1 MEKIEKLRWGFIG
14 AGGIAK
20 RALFPAISKS
30 NVGEIYAV
38 ASRDKTKALTIS
50 PNGIV
55 YTSYDELLADPKV
68 EAVYISLP
76 NSLHLPLA
84 IKAMRAGKHVLCEKP
99 LGMNA
104 AEVEEAIAVSKET
117 NRIFVEASW
126 NRWHPRS
133 QRIREIVASGE
144 LGKITHIRTCFTYD
158 GLDQEN
164 IRLDPKLGGGI
175 LYDLGPYS
183 TVAPLWAMDFA
194 DISDLDVQVIWHKGG
209 TDETT
214 RANFTIGGAKAETI
228 ASDNIQLTHWF
239 IIEGTKGELRT
250 GGNDSFN
257 SHNNP
262 STLEI
267 TVDGKARI
275 ERFEACDPYQLMSD
289 AFARVVRGGNDWLMP
304 MDQSLKFAKLF
315 DAIFAKMGRL

>member
-1 MEKIEKLRWGFIG
+1 
-14 AGGIAK
+14 
-20 RALFPAISKS
+20 
-30 NVGEIYAV
+30 
-38 ASRDKTKALTIS
+38 
-50 PNGIV
+50 
-55 YTSYDELLADPKV
+55 
-68 EAVYISLP
+68 
-76 NSLHLPLA
+76 
-84 IKAMRAGKHVLCEKP
+84 MRAGKHVLCEKP

-144 LGKITHIRTCFTYD
+144 LGNITHIRTCFTYD

-194 DISDLDVQVIWHKGG
+194 EISDLDVQVIWHKGG

-304 MDQSLKFAKLF
+304 IDQSLKFAKLF
-315 DAIFAKMGRL
+315 DAIFAKMGRP

>member
-144 LGKITHIRTCFTYD
+144 IGKITHIRTCFTYD

-315 DAIFAKMGRL
+315 DAIFAKMGRP

>member
-1 MEKIEKLRWGFIG
+1 MEKLRWGFIG

-20 RALFPAISKS
+20 RALYPAISKS

-38 ASRDKTKALTIS
+38 ASRDKNKALTIS

-117 NRIFVEASW
+117 DRIFVEASW

-144 LGKITHIRTCFTYD
+144 LGKITRIRTCFTYD
-158 GLDQEN
+158 GLDEEN
-164 IRLDPKLGGGI
+164 IRLDPALGGGI

-194 DISDLDVQVIWHKGG
+194 EISDLDVKVIWHKAG

-214 RANFTIGGAKAETI
+214 RVNFNIGGAVAETV
-228 ASDNIQLTHWF
+228 ASDNIQVTHWF

-304 MDQSLKFAKLF
+304 MEQSLKFAKFF
-315 DAIFAKMGRL
+315 DAIFAKMGRP

>member
-1 MEKIEKLRWGFIG
+1 MEKLRWGFIG

-104 AEVEEAIAVSKET
+104 AEVAEAIAVSKET
-117 NRIFVEASW
+117 DRIFVEASW

-133 QRIREIVASGE
+133 QRIREVVASGE
-144 LGKITHIRTCFTYD
+144 LGKITRIRTCFTYD
-158 GLDQEN
+158 GLDEGN
-164 IRLDPKLGGGI
+164 IRLDPALGGGI

-194 DISDLDVQVIWHKGG
+194 DISDLDVKVIWHKAG

-214 RANFTIGGAKAETI
+214 RVNFNIGGAVAETV

-304 MDQSLKFAKLF
+304 MDQSLKFAQFF
-315 DAIFAKMGRL
+315 DAIFAKMGRP

>member
-1 MEKIEKLRWGFIG
+1 MEKLRWGFIG

-20 RALFPAISKS
+20 RALYPAISKS

-84 IKAMRAGKHVLCEKP
+84 VKAMRAGKHVLCEKP

-104 AEVEEAIAVSKET
+104 AEVAEAIAVSKET
-117 NRIFVEASW
+117 DRIFVEASW

-133 QRIREIVASGE
+133 QRIREIIASGE
-144 LGKITHIRTCFTYD
+144 LGKVTRIRTCFTYD
-158 GLDQEN
+158 GLDEGN
-164 IRLDPKLGGGI
+164 IRLDPALGGGI

-194 DISDLDVQVIWHKGG
+194 EVSDLDVKVIWHKAG

-214 RANFTIGGAKAETI
+214 RVNFNIGGAVAETV
-228 ASDNIQLTHWF
+228 ASDNIQVTHWF
-239 IIEGTKGELRT
+239 IVEGTKGELRT

-275 ERFEACDPYQLMSD
+275 ERFDACDPYQLMSD

-304 MDQSLKFAKLF
+304 MEQSLKFAKFF
-315 DAIFAKMGRL
+315 DAIFAKMGRP

>member
-1 MEKIEKLRWGFIG
+1 MEKLRWGFIG

-30 NVGEIYAV
+30 NVGEVYAV
-38 ASRDKTKALTIS
+38 ASRDETKALTIS
-50 PNGIV
+50 PTGLV
-55 YTSYDELLADPKV
+55 YTSYEELLADPKV

-76 NSLHLPLA
+76 NSLHLPWA
-84 IKAMRAGKHVLCEKP
+84 IKAMQAGKHVLCEKP

-104 AEVEEAIAVSKET
+104 QEVEEAIAVSKET
-117 NRIFVEASW
+117 DRVFVEASW

-133 QRIREIVASGE
+133 QRIREIIASGE
-144 LGKITHIRTCFTYD
+144 LGKITRIRSCFTYD

-183 TVAPLWAMDFA
+183 TVAPLWALDFPE
-194 DISDLDVQVIWHKGG
+194 ISDIDVQVIWHKAG

-214 RANFTIGGAKAETI
+214 RVNYNLGDTVVETL

-257 SHNNP
+257 SHNSP

-267 TVDGKARI
+267 TTDGNLRI
-275 ERFEACDPYQLMSD
+275 EKFEACDPYQLMSD

-304 MDQSLKFAKLF
+304 MEQSLKFAKFF
-315 DAIFAKMGRL
+315 DAIFAKMGRP

>member
-183 TVAPLWAMDFA
+183 TVAPLWAMDFT

-315 DAIFAKMGRL
+315 DAIFAKMGRP

>member
-1 MEKIEKLRWGFIG
+1 MEKLRWGFIG

-194 DISDLDVQVIWHKGG
+194 EIADLDVQVVWHKGG

-228 ASDNIQLTHWF
+228 ASDNIHLSHWF

-250 GGNDSFN
+250 GGSDSFN

-267 TVDGKARI
+267 TIDGKARI

-304 MDQSLKFAKLF
+304 MDQSLKFAKFF
-315 DAIFAKMGRL
+315 DAIFAKMGRP

>member
-144 LGKITHIRTCFTYD
+144 LGKITRIRTCFTYD
-158 GLDQEN
+158 GLDEEN
-164 IRLDPKLGGGI
+164 IRLDPALGGGI

-194 DISDLDVQVIWHKGG
+194 DVSDIDVKVIWHKAG

-214 RANFTIGGAKAETI
+214 RVNFNIGGAVAETV
-228 ASDNIQLTHWF
+228 ASDNIQVTHWF
-239 IIEGTKGELRT
+239 IVEGTKGELRT

-304 MDQSLKFAKLF
+304 MEQSLKFAKFF
-315 DAIFAKMGRL
+315 DAIFAKMGRP

>member
-30 NVGEIYAV
+30 NIGEIYAV

-315 DAIFAKMGRL
+315 DAIFAKMGRP

>member
-1 MEKIEKLRWGFIG
+1 MEKIEKVRWGFIG

-50 PNGIV
+50 PNGNV

-144 LGKITHIRTCFTYD
+144 LGTITKIRTCFTYD

-194 DISDLDVQVIWHKGG
+194 EISDLDVQVIWHKGG

-214 RANFTIGGAKAETI
+214 RVNFTIGGARAETV

-304 MDQSLKFAKLF
+304 MEQSLKFAKFF
-315 DAIFAKMGRL
+315 DAIFAKMGRP

>member
-1 MEKIEKLRWGFIG
+1 MEKLRWGFIG

-20 RALFPAISKS
+20 RALYPAISKS

-50 PNGIV
+50 PNGVV

-104 AEVEEAIAVSKET
+104 AEVAEAIAVSEET
-117 NRIFVEASW
+117 KRIFVEASW

-144 LGKITHIRTCFTYD
+144 LGKITRIRTCFTYD
-158 GLDQEN
+158 GLDEGN
-164 IRLDPKLGGGI
+164 IRLDPALGGGI

-194 DISDLDVQVIWHKGG
+194 DVSDIDVKVIWHKAG

-214 RANFTIGGAKAETI
+214 RVNFNIGGAVAETV
-228 ASDNIQLTHWF
+228 ASDNIKLTHWF
-239 IIEGTKGELRT
+239 IVEGTKGELRT

-275 ERFEACDPYQLMSD
+275 EHFEACDPYQLMSD

-304 MDQSLKFAKLF
+304 MEQSLKFAKF
-315 DAIFAKMGRL
+315 VDAIYAQMGCP

>member
-55 YTSYDELLADPKV
+55 YTSYDELLSDPKV

-315 DAIFAKMGRL
+315 DAIFAKMGRP

>member
-1 MEKIEKLRWGFIG
+1 MEKIERVRWGFIG

-20 RALFPAISKS
+20 RALYPAISKS

-50 PNGIV
+50 PKGLV
-55 YTSYDELLADPKV
+55 YTSYEELLADPKV

-76 NSLHLPLA
+76 NSLHLPWA

-104 AEVEEAIAVSKET
+104 KEVEEAIAVSEET
-117 NRIFVEASW
+117 GRIFVEASW

-133 QRIREIVASGE
+133 QRIREIVKSGE
-144 LGKITHIRTCFTYD
+144 LGTITRIRSCFTYD
-158 GLDQEN
+158 GLDPEN
-164 IRLDPKLGGGI
+164 IRLDPALGGGI

-183 TVAPLWAMDFA
+183 TVAPLWAMDFQE
-194 DISDLDVQVIWHKGG
+194 ISDIDVQVIWHKGG

-214 RANFTIGGAKAETI
+214 RVNFKIGGAEAETV
-228 ASDNIQLTHWF
+228 ASDNILVTHWF

-250 GGNDSFN
+250 GGSDSFN
-257 SHNNP
+257 SHNAP

-267 TVDGKARI
+267 TVDGKARV
-275 ERFEACDPYQLMSD
+275 ERFDACDPYQLMSD
-289 AFARVVRGGNDWLMP
+289 AFARVVRGGSDWLMP
-304 MDQSLKFAKLF
+304 MEQSLKFAKFF
-315 DAIFAKMGRL
+315 DAIFAKMGRP

>member
-1 MEKIEKLRWGFIG
+1 MEKLRWGFIG

-20 RALFPAISKS
+20 RALYPAISKS

-50 PNGIV
+50 PNGVV

-104 AEVEEAIAVSKET
+104 AEVAEAIAVSKET
-117 NRIFVEASW
+117 DRIFVEASW

-144 LGKITHIRTCFTYD
+144 LGKITRIRTCFTYD
-158 GLDQEN
+158 GLDEGN
-164 IRLDPKLGGGI
+164 IRLDPALGGGI

-194 DISDLDVQVIWHKGG
+194 DVSDIDVKVIWHKAG

-214 RANFTIGGAKAETI
+214 RVNFNIGGAVAETV

-239 IIEGTKGELRT
+239 IVEGTKGELRT

-304 MDQSLKFAKLF
+304 MEQSLKFAKFF
-315 DAIFAKMGRL
+315 DAIFAKMGRP

>member
-289 AFARVVRGGNDWLMP
+289 AFARVVRGGKDWLMP

-315 DAIFAKMGRL
+315 DAIFAKMGRP

>member
-1 MEKIEKLRWGFIG
+1 MEKLRWGFIG

-20 RALFPAISKS
+20 RALYPAISKS

-38 ASRDKTKALTIS
+38 ASRDKSKALTIS

-55 YTSYDELLADPKV
+55 YTSYDDLLADPKV

-104 AEVEEAIAVSKET
+104 AEVAEAIAVSEET

-133 QRIREIVASGE
+133 QRIREVIASGE
-144 LGKITHIRTCFTYD
+144 LGKITRIRTCFTYD
-158 GLDQEN
+158 GLDEGN
-164 IRLDPKLGGGI
+164 IRLDPALGGGI

-183 TVAPLWAMDFA
+183 TAAPLWAMDFA
-194 DISDLDVQVIWHKGG
+194 EISDLDVKVIWHKAG

-214 RANFTIGGAKAETI
+214 RVNFNIGGAVAETV

-239 IIEGTKGELRT
+239 IVEGTKGELRT

-304 MDQSLKFAKLF
+304 MDQSLKFAKFF
-315 DAIFAKMGRL
+315 DAIFAKMGRP

>member
-1 MEKIEKLRWGFIG
+1 MEKLRWGFIG

-20 RALFPAISKS
+20 RALYPAISKS

-104 AEVEEAIAVSKET
+104 AEVAEAIAVSEET
-117 NRIFVEASW
+117 KRIFVEASW

-133 QRIREIVASGE
+133 QRIREIIASGE
-144 LGKITHIRTCFTYD
+144 LGKITRIRTAFTYD
-158 GLDQEN
+158 GLDEGN
-164 IRLDPKLGGGI
+164 IRLDPALGGGI

-194 DISDLDVQVIWHKGG
+194 DVSDIDVKVIWHKAG

-214 RANFTIGGAKAETI
+214 RVNFNIGGAVAETV
-228 ASDNIQLTHWF
+228 ASDNIQVTHWF
-239 IIEGTKGELRT
+239 IVEGTKGELRT

-257 SHNNP
+257 SHNSP
-262 STLEI
+262 STLEN

-289 AFARVVRGGNDWLMP
+289 AFAGVVRGGNDWLMP
-304 MDQSLKFAKLF
+304 MEQSLKFAKFF
-315 DAIFAKMGRL
+315 DTIFAKMGRP

>member
-1 MEKIEKLRWGFIG
+1 
-14 AGGIAK
+14 
-20 RALFPAISKS
+20 
-30 NVGEIYAV
+30 
-38 ASRDKTKALTIS
+38 
-50 PNGIV
+50 
-55 YTSYDELLADPKV
+55 
-68 EAVYISLP
+68 
-76 NSLHLPLA
+76 
-84 IKAMRAGKHVLCEKP
+84 
-99 LGMNA
+99 
-104 AEVEEAIAVSKET
+104 
-117 NRIFVEASW
+117 
-126 NRWHPRS
+126 
-133 QRIREIVASGE
+133 
-144 LGKITHIRTCFTYD
+144 
-158 GLDQEN
+158 
-164 IRLDPKLGGGI
+164 
-175 LYDLGPYS
+175 
-183 TVAPLWAMDFA
+183 MDFA

-315 DAIFAKMGRL
+315 DAIFAKMGRP

>member
-133 QRIREIVASGE
+133 QRIRKIVASGE
-144 LGKITHIRTCFTYD
+144 LGNITHIRTCFTYD

-194 DISDLDVQVIWHKGG
+194 EISDLDVQVIWHKGG

-214 RANFTIGGAKAETI
+214 RANFTIGGARAETV

-304 MDQSLKFAKLF
+304 IDQSLKFAKLF
-315 DAIFAKMGRL
+315 DAIFAKMGRP

>member
-1 MEKIEKLRWGFIG
+1 MEKLRWGFIG

-20 RALFPAISKS
+20 RALYPAISKS

-50 PNGIV
+50 PNGVV

-104 AEVEEAIAVSKET
+104 AEVAEAIAVSKET
-117 NRIFVEASW
+117 DCIFVEASW

-144 LGKITHIRTCFTYD
+144 LGKITRIRTCFTYD
-158 GLDQEN
+158 GLDEGN
-164 IRLDPKLGGGI
+164 IRLDPALGGGI
-175 LYDLGPYS
+175 IYDLGPYS

-194 DISDLDVQVIWHKGG
+194 DISDIDVKVIWHKAG

-214 RANFTIGGAKAETI
+214 RVNFNIGGAVAETV
-228 ASDNIQLTHWF
+228 ASDNIQVTHWF

-304 MDQSLKFAKLF
+304 IEQSLKFAQFF
-315 DAIFAKMGRL
+315 DAIFAKMGRP

>member
-194 DISDLDVQVIWHKGG
+194 EISDLDVQVIWHKGG

-315 DAIFAKMGRL
+315 DAIFAKMGRP

>member
-1 MEKIEKLRWGFIG
+1 MEKLRWGFIG

-20 RALFPAISKS
+20 RALYPAISKS

-84 IKAMRAGKHVLCEKP
+84 VKAMRAGKHVLCEKP

-104 AEVEEAIAVSKET
+104 AEVAEAIAVSKET
-117 NRIFVEASW
+117 DRIFVEASW

-133 QRIREIVASGE
+133 QRIREIIASGE
-144 LGKITHIRTCFTYD
+144 LGKITRIRTCFTYD
-158 GLDQEN
+158 GLDEGN
-164 IRLDPKLGGGI
+164 IRLDPALGGGI
-175 LYDLGPYS
+175 IYDLGPYS

-194 DISDLDVQVIWHKGG
+194 DVSDIDVKVIWHKAG

-214 RANFTIGGAKAETI
+214 RVNFNIGGAVAETV

-239 IIEGTKGELRT
+239 IVEGTKGELRT

-275 ERFEACDPYQLMSD
+275 ERFDACDPYQLMSD

-304 MDQSLKFAKLF
+304 MEQSLKFAKFF
-315 DAIFAKMGRL
+315 DAIFAKMGRP

>member
-289 AFARVVRGGNDWLMP
+289 AFARVVRGENDWLMP

-315 DAIFAKMGRL
+315 DAIFAKMGRP

>member
-228 ASDNIQLTHWF
+228 ASDNIQLTHWL

-315 DAIFAKMGRL
+315 DAIFAKMGRP

>member
-1 MEKIEKLRWGFIG
+1 MEKLRWGFIG

-20 RALFPAISKS
+20 RALYPAISKS

-84 IKAMRAGKHVLCEKP
+84 VKAMRAGKHVLCEKP

-104 AEVEEAIAVSKET
+104 AEVAEAIAVSKET
-117 NRIFVEASW
+117 DRIFVEASW

-133 QRIREIVASGE
+133 QRIREIIASGE
-144 LGKITHIRTCFTYD
+144 LGKITRIRTCFTYD
-158 GLDQEN
+158 GLDEGN
-164 IRLDPKLGGGI
+164 IRLDPALGGGI

-194 DISDLDVQVIWHKGG
+194 EVSDLDVKVIWHKAG

-214 RANFTIGGAKAETI
+214 RVNFNIGGAVAETV
-228 ASDNIQLTHWF
+228 ASDNIQVTHWF
-239 IIEGTKGELRT
+239 IVEGTKGELRT

-267 TVDGKARI
+267 TVDGRARI

-289 AFARVVRGGNDWLMP
+289 AFARVVRDWLMP
-304 MDQSLKFAKLF
+304 MEQSLKFAQFF
-315 DAIFAKMGRL
+315 DSIFAKMGRP

>member
-1 MEKIEKLRWGFIG
+1 MEKLRWGFIG

-20 RALFPAISKS
+20 RALYPAISKS

-50 PNGIV
+50 PNGVV

-104 AEVEEAIAVSKET
+104 AEVAEAIAVSKET
-117 NRIFVEASW
+117 DRIFVEASW

-133 QRIREIVASGE
+133 QRIREIIASGE
-144 LGKITHIRTCFTYD
+144 LGKITRIRTCFTYD
-158 GLDQEN
+158 GLDEGN
-164 IRLDPKLGGGI
+164 IRLDPALGGGI

-194 DISDLDVQVIWHKGG
+194 EVSDLDVKVIWHKAG

-214 RANFTIGGAKAETI
+214 RVNFNIGGAVAETV

-239 IIEGTKGELRT
+239 IVEGTKGELRT

-267 TVDGKARI
+267 TVDGKVRI

-304 MDQSLKFAKLF
+304 MEQSLKFAQFF
-315 DAIFAKMGRL
+315 DSIFAKMSRP

>member
-117 NRIFVEASW
+117 KRIFVEASW

-144 LGKITHIRTCFTYD
+144 LGEITNIRTCFTYD

-194 DISDLDVQVIWHKGG
+194 EISDLDVQVIWHKGG

-214 RANFTIGGAKAETI
+214 RANFTIGGAKAETV

-267 TVDGKARI
+267 NVGGKARV
-275 ERFEACDPYQLMSD
+275 ERFDACDPYQLMAD
-289 AFARVVRGGNDWLMP
+289 AFARVVRGGSDWLMP
-304 MDQSLKFAKLF
+304 MDQSVKFAKLF
-315 DAIFAKMGRL
+315 DAIFAKMGRP

>member
-1 MEKIEKLRWGFIG
+1 MEKIEKVRWGFIG

-117 NRIFVEASW
+117 KRIFVEASW

-144 LGKITHIRTCFTYD
+144 LGEITNIRTCFTYD

-194 DISDLDVQVIWHKGG
+194 EISDLDVQVIWHKGG

-214 RANFTIGGAKAETI
+214 RANFTIGGAKAETV

-267 TVDGKARI
+267 NVGGKARV
-275 ERFEACDPYQLMSD
+275 ERFDACDPYQLMAD
-289 AFARVVRGGNDWLMP
+289 AFARVVRGGSDWLMP

-315 DAIFAKMGRL
+315 DAIFAKMGRP

>member
-304 MDQSLKFAKLF
+304 IDQSLKFAKLF
-315 DAIFAKMGRL
+315 DAIFAKMGRP

>member
-1 MEKIEKLRWGFIG
+1 MEKLRWGFIG

-50 PNGIV
+50 PNGNV

-194 DISDLDVQVIWHKGG
+194 EISDLDVQVIWHKGG

-228 ASDNIQLTHWF
+228 ASDNIQLSHWF
-239 IIEGTKGELRT
+239 SIEGTKGELRT

-304 MDQSLKFAKLF
+304 MEQSLKFAKFF
-315 DAIFAKMGRL
+315 DAIFAKMGRP

>member
-1 MEKIEKLRWGFIG
+1 MEKLRWGFIG

-20 RALFPAISKS
+20 RALYPAISKS

-55 YTSYDELLADPKV
+55 YASYDELLADPKV

-84 IKAMRAGKHVLCEKP
+84 VKAMRAGKHVLCEKP

-104 AEVEEAIAVSKET
+104 AEVAEAIAVSKET
-117 NRIFVEASW
+117 DRSFVEASW

-133 QRIREIVASGE
+133 QRIREIIASGE
-144 LGKITHIRTCFTYD
+144 LGKITRIRTCFTYD
-158 GLDQEN
+158 GLDEGN
-164 IRLDPKLGGGI
+164 IRLDPALGGGI

-194 DISDLDVQVIWHKGG
+194 EVSDLDVKVIWHKAG

-214 RANFTIGGAKAETI
+214 RVNFNIGGAVAETV
-228 ASDNIQLTHWF
+228 ASDNIQVTHWF
-239 IIEGTKGELRT
+239 IVEGTKGELRT

-267 TVDGKARI
+267 TVDGRARI

-289 AFARVVRGGNDWLMP
+289 AFARVVRGGDDWLMP
-304 MDQSLKFAKLF
+304 MEQSLKFAKFF
-315 DAIFAKMGRL
+315 DAIFAKMGRP

>member
-1 MEKIEKLRWGFIG
+1 MEKLRWGFIG

-50 PNGIV
+50 PNGNV

-194 DISDLDVQVIWHKGG
+194 EISDLDVQVIWHKGG

-228 ASDNIQLTHWF
+228 ASDNIQLSHWF

-304 MDQSLKFAKLF
+304 MEQSLKFAKFF
-315 DAIFAKMGRL
+315 DAIFAKMGRP

>member
-1 MEKIEKLRWGFIG
+1 MEKIERVRWGFIG

-20 RALFPAISKS
+20 RALYPAISKS

-38 ASRDKTKALTIS
+38 ASRDKSKALTIS

-76 NSLHLPLA
+76 NSLHLPWA
-84 IKAMRAGKHVLCEKP
+84 IKAMKAGKHVLCEKP

-104 AEVEEAIAVSKET
+104 KEVEEAIAVSKET
-117 NRIFVEASW
+117 DRIFVEASW

-133 QRIREIVASGE
+133 QRIREIVKSGE
-144 LGKITHIRTCFTYD
+144 LGEITRIRSCFTYD
-158 GLDQEN
+158 GLDAGN
-164 IRLDPKLGGGI
+164 IRLDPALGGGI

-183 TVAPLWAMDFA
+183 TVAPLWALDFPEV
-194 DISDLDVQVIWHKGG
+194 SDVSVQVVWHKGG

-214 RANFTIGGAKAETI
+214 KVNYKAGKVIAETV
-228 ASDNIQLTHWF
+228 ASDNIQMNLWF
-239 IIEGTKGELRT
+239 IIEGTKGEVRT
-250 GGNDSFN
+250 LGNDSFN
-257 SHNNP
+257 SINSP
-262 STLEI
+262 SALQTTI
-267 TVDGKARI
+267 NGKSHV
-275 ERFEACDPYQLMSD
+275 ENFDACDPYQLMSD

-304 MDQSLKFAKLF
+304 MDQSLRFAQLF
-315 DAIFAKMGRL
+315 DAAFAKMGRP

>member
-1 MEKIEKLRWGFIG
+1 MEKIEKVRWGFIG

-50 PNGIV
+50 PNGNV

-144 LGKITHIRTCFTYD
+144 LGTITKIRTCFTYD

-194 DISDLDVQVIWHKGG
+194 EITDLDVQVIWHKGG

-214 RANFTIGGAKAETI
+214 RANFTIGGAKAETV

-239 IIEGTKGELRT
+239 IIEGTEGELRT

-267 TVDGKARI
+267 TIDGKVRI
-275 ERFEACDPYQLMSD
+275 ERFEACDPYQLMADS
-289 AFARVVRGGNDWLMP
+289 FARVVRGGSDWLMP
-304 MDQSLKFAKLF
+304 MDQSLKFAKFF
-315 DAIFAKMGRL
+315 DAIFAKMGRP